1 MEEEDGLTQA
11 QRLAFSLETLNA
23 ARFIRAGVDELWN
36 LTSTYD
42 FYLLPLQSLSQGFE
56 RLFKLTIALARHNNG
71 LAREVKPTHDVYELA
86 RTASEEV
93 GDAVELQT
101 ALDDPHIE
109 RMLKILTAFGQHT
122 RYHDLDE
129 FLGKPH
135 SDDSPEQAWQRLELE
150 SFKASYPD
158 DWAQRLEGG
167 DYDEVFATIAADM
180 STLVVRVAGS
190 LARIWAR
197 GAVGRLARIQT
208 PYLSQFLPDA
218 P

>member
-1 MEEEDGLTQA
+1 MGKQDDLSHA
-11 QRLAFSLETLNA
+11 QRVAFSTETLNA

-36 LTSTYD
+36 LTSTND

-71 LAREVKPTHDVYELA
+71 LAREVKPIHDVYELA
-86 RTASEEV
+86 RTAAEQV

-109 RMLKILTAFGQHT
+109 RMLKTLTAFGEHG

-135 SDDSPEQAWQRLELE
+135 SDDSPEQAWQELELE
-150 SFKASYPD
+150 SFKSSYPD
-158 DWAQRLEGG
+158 DWVERLESG
-167 DYDEVFATIAADM
+167 DPDEVFATIAADM
-180 STLVVRVAGS
+180 STLVVTVAGS

-197 GAVGRLARIQT
+197 GALGGLARTQT
-208 PYLSQFLPDA
+208 PYLSQFLPEA
-218 P
+218 L